1 MLLGVVRLVDDLQE
15 MHEYWVDELKEM
27 HSMALPS
34 PSSFNPQLSS
44 DRLQIVANWL
54 LEEFYS
60 AQDDLVRPTDSS
72 YGRGCA
78 TFDRQRNRIVR
89 EAMSSKHPWLSIDD
103 PSFALVFTIGGVPCR
118 FSNDD
123 PTNPTKGAVL
133 LTNQYQSSFLEFVED
148 GEPGRFCFVVDRGLD
163 GIGEPRVEFLGF
175 SASSDLVCK
184 WVSDTTRVLYAVGT
198 SAPDSVEV
206 GKPSIAPKRQ
216 DVPAA
221 PDALAANNSST
232 NTER

>member
-1 MLLGVVRLVDDLQE
+1 
-15 MHEYWVDELKEM
+15 
-27 HSMALPS
+27 MALPL
-34 PSSFNPQLSS
+34 PSSFNPQLAS
-44 DRLQIVANWL
+44 DRLQIIANWL

-60 AQDDLVRPTDSS
+60 TQDDLVRSTDSS

-89 EAMSSKHPWLSIDD
+89 EATLSKHPWLGVAD

-133 LTNQYQSSFLEFVED
+133 FTNQYQISFLEFAED
-148 GEPGRFCFVVDRGLD
+148 GEPGRFCFVVDRGFD

-175 SASSDLVCK
+175 SAAGDLVCR
-184 WVSDTTRVLYAVGT
+184 WVSDSMRVLYATGV
-198 SAPDSVEV
+198 SQSDSVKV

-216 DVPAA
+216 DVPAS
-221 PDALAANNSST
+221 PEMPVANNSSA
-232 NTER
+232 NTEQ